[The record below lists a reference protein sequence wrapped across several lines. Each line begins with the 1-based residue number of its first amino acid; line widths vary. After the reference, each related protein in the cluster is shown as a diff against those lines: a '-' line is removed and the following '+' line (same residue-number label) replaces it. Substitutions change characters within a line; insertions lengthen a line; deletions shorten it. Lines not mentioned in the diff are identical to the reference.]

1 MLEQLWI
8 TPTEALVVLVSTTV
22 MYAALVVLVRLLGQ
36 RILSSLSSFDLAAVI
51 AFGSVIA
58 RAALGE
64 TPRLAAGLVA
74 LVTLVLLQGGVGL
87 VRRRSWGARA
97 VVARP
102 YLLMAGGRVIG
113 EHLDRCHVLPEELQ
127 SRLRLAGVRHPEE
140 VTAVVFEPQGGM
152 SVLKRGVPVDPMLLS
167 GVVGA
172 SRVPDDLMSH
182 PEVDD
187 QGGPVR

>member
-1 MLEQLWI
+1 MLDQLWI
-8 TPTEALVVLVSTTV
+8 TPTEALVVVISTTV
-22 MYAALVVLVRLLGQ
+22 MYGALVVLVRLLGQ

-74 LVTLVLLQGGVGL
+74 LATLVLLQGSVGL

-97 VVARP
+97 VVSRP
-102 YLLMAGGRVIG
+102 VLLMAGGRVIE
-113 EHLDRCHVLPEELQ
+113 EHLRRCHVLPQELQ
-127 SRLRLAGVRHPEE
+127 SRLRIAGVRHPSE
-140 VTAVVFEPQGGM
+140 VAAAVFEPQGAI
-152 SVLKRGVPVDPMLLS
+152 SVLKRGRPVDPMLLS

-172 SRVPDDLMSH
+172 SLVPHDLMGH
-182 PEVDD
+182 PDEDD
-187 QGGPVR
+187 GGSVP